1 MTHLNQQDKKS
12 RIFLVAVI
20 VRTIVAAFFLTSV
33 MASLSSF
40 VSVKFFI
47 EGTDDETL
55 GAILIADNEDC
66 GLSELPIRLGCKPGS
81 NHNFWILSVLSNS
94 NKKYAWK
101 STEGLSIK
109 QSDSIT
115 TSLITDM
122 AAGVLKAMSTVPKL
136 PHPANLREVRT
147 HEE

>member
-12 RIFLVAVI
+12 RIILVAVI
-20 VRTIVAAFFLTSV
+20 VRKIVAAFFLTRV
-33 MASLSSF
+33 MASLSAF
-40 VSVKFFI
+40 VSVKSFI

-81 NHNFWILSVLSNS
+81 NHNFSWISSVLSNS

-115 TSLITDM
+115 TSFITDI
-122 AAGVLKAMSTVPKL
+122 AAGVLKSNVYGTKTPSSSKFEGGE
-136 PHPANLREVRT
+136 NS
-147 HEE
+147 

>member
-33 MASLSSF
+33 MTSLSAF

-47 EGTDDETL
+47 EGTEDETL

-101 STEGLSIK
+101 LTEELSIK

-115 TSLITDM
+115 TSLITDI
-122 AAGVLKAMSTVPKL
+122 AAGVLKAMSKVPKI
-136 PHPANLREVRT
+136 PPSSKFEGGENS
-147 HEE
+147 

>member
-66 GLSELPIRLGCKPGS
+66 GLSE
-81 NHNFWILSVLSNS
+81 
-94 NKKYAWK
+94 
-101 STEGLSIK
+101 
-109 QSDSIT
+109 
-115 TSLITDM
+115 
-122 AAGVLKAMSTVPKL
+122 
-136 PHPANLREVRT
+136 
-147 HEE
+147 

>member
-33 MASLSSF
+33 MTSLSAF

-47 EGTDDETL
+47 EGTEDETL

-66 GLSELPIRLGCKPGS
+66 GLSELPIRLGCKAGS
-81 NHNFWILSVLSNS
+81 NHNFWISSVLSNS

-101 STEGLSIK
+101 STEELSIK

-115 TSLITDM
+115 TSFITDI
-122 AAGVLKAMSTVPKL
+122 AAGVLKAMSKVPKIL
-136 PHPANLREVRT
+136 PSSKFDGGENS
-147 HEE
+147 

>member
-33 MASLSSF
+33 MTSLSAF

-47 EGTDDETL
+47 EGTEDETL

-66 GLSELPIRLGCKPGS
+66 GLSELPIRLGCKAGS

-101 STEGLSIK
+101 LTEELSIK
-109 QSDSIT
+109 QSDLIT
-115 TSLITDM
+115 TSLITDI
-122 AAGVLKAMSTVPKL
+122 AAGVLKAMSKVPKIL
-136 PHPANLREVRT
+136 PSSKFEGGENS
-147 HEE
+147 